1 MVAHPTSLADLARRC
16 KSGGLRALSRSER
29 QEFRALFEKEIRK
42 CAFKPRCS
50 NAHEVLTQFCDHVV
64 RGFNATAQPRVV
76 TDSRPYLRRTAR
88 RLAKHR
94 VPTASLILYAAWI
107 EHWVNIMVTVA
118 MLRSGKAPIEPLRY
132 LKTQP
137 KFDDKLKKL
146 ACVVGLTALPKKIR
160 DSLIQ
165 VVKTRNEHLHFT
177 WEGKSPERSCK
188 DENTVRVIVKRCET
202 ILDDA
207 LAFEH
212 QQFDAPHAQIVSS
225 VFRLR

>member
-1 MVAHPTSLADLARRC
+1 
-16 KSGGLRALSRSER
+16 
-29 QEFRALFEKEIRK
+29 
-42 CAFKPRCS
+42 
-50 NAHEVLTQFCDHVV
+50 
-64 RGFNATAQPRVV
+64 
-76 TDSRPYLRRTAR
+76 
-88 RLAKHR
+88 
-94 VPTASLILYAAWI
+94 
-107 EHWVNIMVTVA
+107 MVTVA